1 MQQKIQS
8 ERLGVEPIPKLL
20 TSLSIPA
27 IVGMFVMALYNI
39 VDTIFISRAV
49 GITGVAG
56 VTIAFPIMM
65 IIMALSAAIGVG
77 GASVIS
83 RRLGEK
89 REREANQVFGNIILL
104 VSCISLVAII
114 GGVTFLNPLLRLFG
128 ATPEII
134 NYSYDYMFPFM
145 LGTFFFSFGFAT
157 NNIVRSEGNAKFAM
171 MTMIIPSVLNIIL
184 DPIFIFGLD
193 LGVKGAAYATVLSQA
208 TVTVVILWYFLSG
221 KSSLT
226 IKRSELKP
234 SFSIIKEI
242 LMVGFPA
249 FMQQAAGSLMVISIN
264 TMLIRYGS
272 EFYVGVFGIVQRISM
287 FMLMPLI
294 GIMQGMQPI
303 VGYNYGA
310 KKYSR
315 LKETVLLG
323 LKAATLLS
331 TLIFIMM
338 IIVPNLFVSIFS
350 SDPTV
355 LEAGSQAL
363 RILFATSFFIGVP
376 IVCGG
381 IYQSLGKV
389 KQALI
394 LSLSRQLLFL
404 IPLVII
410 LPRFF
415 GVNGVWLAF
424 PISDALAFTL
434 ALSLLYRDRS
444 LILREDTIEEESNVL
459 LTSTKA

>member
-1 MQQKIQS
+1 MQQKSQS
-8 ERLGVEPIPKLL
+8 ERLGIEPIPKLL
-20 TSLSIPA
+20 ISLSIPA
-27 IVGMFVMALYNI
+27 MVGMFVMALYNI

-89 REREANQVFGNIILL
+89 REHDANRVFGNMILL
-104 VSCISLVAII
+104 VSCISLAAFICA
-114 GGVTFLNPLLRLFG
+114 VTVLNPLLRLFG
-128 ATPEII
+128 ATTEII
-134 NYSYDYMFPFM
+134 SYSYDYMFPFM
-145 LGTFFFSFGFAT
+145 MGTVFFSFGFAT
-157 NNIVRSEGNAKFAM
+157 NNIIRSEGNAKFAM
-171 MTMIIPSVLNIIL
+171 ITMIIPSVLNIIL

-193 LGVKGAAYATVLSQA
+193 LGVRGAAYATVLSQA
-208 TVTVVILWYFLSG
+208 TVTIVILWYFLSG

-226 IKRSELKP
+226 IRWSELVP
-234 SFSIIKEI
+234 SFSVIKEI

-249 FMQQAAGSLMVISIN
+249 FMQQAAGSLMVVSIN

-272 EFYVGVFGIVQRISM
+272 EFYVGIFGIVQRISM

-310 KKYSR
+310 KNYTR
-315 LKETVLLG
+315 LKEAVLLG
-323 LKAATLLS
+323 LKAATILS
-331 TLIFIMM
+331 TFIFIVM
-338 IIVPNLFVSIFS
+338 IIVPNFFVSIFS
-350 SDPTV
+350 SDANV
-355 LEAGSQAL
+355 IKAGSEAL

-376 IVCGG
+376 VVCGG

-394 LSLSRQLLFL
+394 LSLSRQILFL
-404 IPLVII
+404 IPLVLI
-410 LPRFF
+410 LPRFV

-434 ALSLLYRDRS
+434 ALYLLYRDRS
-444 LILREDTIEEESNVL
+444 LILREDDIEDSKKSL
-459 LTSTKA
+459 A